1 MRQQWNPVLSLLLYM
16 TIQQQVLSVNI
27 FALPFPTPY
36 LAMIGDQSWS
46 SHGRNVSVGQWAASH
61 VLTGL
66 TPHLTYAVRLM
77 AHNDLGVSQPSP
89 LQMFTTTEE
98 GKCTP
103 C

>member
-1 MRQQWNPVLSLLLYM
+1 
-16 TIQQQVLSVNI
+16 
-27 FALPFPTPY
+27 
-36 LAMIGDQSWS
+36 MIGDQSWA

-98 GKCTP
+98 GKYTP
-103 C
+103 HQTGQTWKNILYLLHDSRAPDRYTSITWL